1 MINDAFSFRN
11 VTKKRFSIFLTYM
24 YQRTCVLIAIRTLYN
39 YLFFAWGRL
48 FRYYVSSCLIFCNL
62 FVTIHSP
69 ASPFVLSQNALY
81 IKSHSQFY
89 FTSLTELQKM
99 ANFGLHEAI
108 LMLLFTVAAT
118 YTDVVR
124 DSIILK
130 QFEGQPRSQAWF
142 VVYIV
147 KINILDNFFSR

>member
-1 MINDAFSFRN
+1 MRGILRKSYTRHDDDVFVDKAIWPLQFIFTHFNIFFKIKKNRDIIICCLFVIRTTSKVRNGQVWMINDAFSFRN

-69 ASPFVLSQNALY
+69 ASPFVLS
-81 IKSHSQFY
+81 
-89 FTSLTELQKM
+89 
-99 ANFGLHEAI
+99 
-108 LMLLFTVAAT
+108 
-118 YTDVVR
+118 
-124 DSIILK
+124 
-130 QFEGQPRSQAWF
+130 
-142 VVYIV
+142 
-147 KINILDNFFSR
+147 

>member
-1 MINDAFSFRN
+1 
-11 VTKKRFSIFLTYM
+11 
-24 YQRTCVLIAIRTLYN
+24 
-39 YLFFAWGRL
+39 
-48 FRYYVSSCLIFCNL
+48 
-62 FVTIHSP
+62 
-69 ASPFVLSQNALY
+69 
-81 IKSHSQFY
+81 
-89 FTSLTELQKM
+89 M

-108 LMLLFTVAAT
+108 LMLLFTVAET
-118 YTDVVR
+118 YTDVIR